1 MAKILSTDC
10 MSCITGVYKAIENSN
25 LTPEKNQDQSD
36 NELRHSHISLAEFGL
51 DNKNTEINFA
61 LSQKTK
67 FLGMEIDL
75 VKITLSLIT
84 EKAQKVAKICQN
96 LLRSHF
102 ITLLQLTKFIGF
114 LSSTIQVVERFS

>member
-61 LSQKTK
+61 LMSENKIPGNRNRLSQ
-67 FLGMEIDL
+67 
-75 VKITLSLIT
+75 
-84 EKAQKVAKICQN
+84 N
-96 LLRSHF
+96 HF
-102 ITLLQLTKFIGF
+102 IIDNRKGTKSGQD
-114 LSSTIQVVERFS
+114 LSEPSKESFYNSSATDQVYRFPLIHYTGGGKI

>member
-36 NELRHSHISLAEFGL
+36 NELRHSHTSLAEFGL

-61 LSQKTK
+61 LMSENKIPGNGNRLSQNH
-67 FLGMEIDL
+67 FI
-75 VKITLSLIT
+75 I